1 MNYKITKIEREVNR
15 FVVKAEFYDKDKKV
29 GTINHAFPLEMTEK
43 EIENEIAKSCK
54 TFQLEKEQAIKQVV
68 LDEQQEKADK
78 IIKNLTN
85 KEGKI

>member
-1 MNYKITKIEREVNR
+1 MNYKITKIERETNR
-15 FVVKAEFYDKDKKV
+15 FVVEAEFYDKNKKV
-29 GTINHAFPLEMTEK
+29 ETINHAFPLEMTEK

-54 TFQLEKEQAIKQVV
+54 TFQLEKEQAVKQAV